1 MIRIMIVDDQ
11 KIFKEG
17 LKMIISLDDDIEVVS
32 LCENGREAVESVE
45 LFKPDIILMDIR
57 MPILNGVEAVK
68 LIKNINESINVIML
82 TTFHDEFYIYEAIK
96 NGASGYLLK
105 DTSIDVIIKTIKT
118 VYNGGALIDPDITKV
133 ILNQFTKLARSVNTK
148 NTEKIKDILTER
160 EIEVSKLVSE
170 GMNNKEISGKLF
182 LGEGTVKNHLTRIL
196 QKLELRDRTQLAIFV
211 LKLNL

>member
-68 LIKNINESINVIML
+68 VIKNINESINVIML